1 MKVRTRKMNDILF
14 YIIQLIIAVV
24 VLLATK
30 YAIPYLKEK
39 IGTEQLL
46 VAEKWA
52 KYAVLTAQQTLTA
65 STGTEKKTYVTDF
78 LKELLTAKNISLTDE
93 QLNILI
99 ESAVKAM
106 KMEDNT

>member
-1 MKVRTRKMNDILF
+1 MSEILF
-14 YIIQLIIAVV
+14 YIIQLIIVAAI
-24 VLLATK
+24 LLATK
-30 YAIPYLKEK
+30 YIIPFVKEK

-46 VAEKWA
+46 IAEKWV
-52 KYAVLTAQQTLTA
+52 KYAVLTAQQTLTS
-65 STGTEKKTYVTDF
+65 STGAEKKTYVTDF

>member
-1 MKVRTRKMNDILF
+1 MNDILF
-14 YIIQLIIAVV
+14 YIIQLIVAVI

-46 VAEKWA
+46 VAEKWV
-52 KYAVLTAQQTLTA
+52 KYAVLTAQQTLTS
-65 STGTEKKTYVTDF
+65 STGAEKKAYVTDF

>member
-1 MKVRTRKMNDILF
+1 MKVRRIKMSEILF
-14 YIIQLIIAVV
+14 YLIQLIIAVV

-30 YAIPYLKEK
+30 YAVPYLKEK

-65 STGTEKKTYVTDF
+65 SSGTEKKTYVTDF
-78 LKELLTAKNISLTDE
+78 LKELLRAKDISLTDE
-93 QLNILI
+93 QLNVLI

>member
-1 MKVRTRKMNDILF
+1 MNEILF
-14 YIIQLIIAVV
+14 YFIQLIIAMV

-65 STGTEKKTYVTDF
+65 STGAEKKTYVTDF
-78 LKELLTAKNISLTDE
+78 LKELLMSKNISLTDE

-106 KMEDNT
+106 KMEDNA

>member
-1 MKVRTRKMNDILF
+1 MNDILF
-14 YIIQLIIAVV
+14 YIIQLIVAVV

>member
-1 MKVRTRKMNDILF
+1 MSDLLF
-14 YIIQLIIAVV
+14 YFIQLIVV
-24 VLLATK
+24 FTILLATK
-30 YAIPYLKEK
+30 YIIPFIKEK

-65 STGTEKKTYVTDF
+65 STGAEKKTYVTDF

>member
-106 KMEDNT
+106 KMEDNA